1 MSMPGDIGFDS
12 GTSFWGTN
20 LTVSVLNGS
29 IPEWRIDDM
38 ATRILSGF
46 FYVGRSNESPEVNFD
61 SWTLDTYGYRHFI
74 AESGYQVINEH
85 VNVQADHSGQIRNQA
100 ARGTVLLKNMNNALP
115 LTGNEKFTAVIGEDA
130 GANVYGPDGCPDRG
144 CDMGVLG
151 MAWGSGSANFPFLV
165 TPDAAIQNYV
175 LGHGGAAYQSVLDN
189 NATEQVEAVSAQASV
204 AIVFVNS
211 DSGEG
216 YIQVDGNLG

>member
-1 MSMPGDIGFDS
+1 LAIVANSS
-12 GTSFWGTN
+12 SLGTN
-20 LTVSVLNGS
+20 LTVAVLNGS

-46 FYVGRSNESPEVNFD
+46 FYVGRSNESPQVNFD
-61 SWTLDTYGYRHFI
+61 SWTLDTYGYRYFY

-100 ARGTVLLKNMNNALP
+100 ARGTVLLKNTNNALP
-115 LTGNEKFTAVIGEDA
+115 LVGNEKFTAVIGEDA
-130 GANVYGPDGCPDRG
+130 GPNVYGPDGCSDRG

-151 MAWGSGSANFPFLV
+151 MGWGSGSANFPFLV

-175 LGHGGAAYQSVLDN
+175 LGHGGASYQSVLDN
-189 NATEQVEAVSAQASV
+189 NATSQVESVAMQATV